1 MSRRR
6 IVSALALCFALPA
19 LISHS
24 AASFVARSS
33 NPANSFATAADWT
46 IPAVTLV
53 VPATGAALK
62 TTTPT
67 LLGVAG
73 TAAGDSSTI
82 TVRIYSG
89 AAASG
94 TPVQTRMATAAGGLW
109 ATTATA
115 LAQGTYTAQ
124 ASQSDSA
131 SHTGVSAAHTFTIDT
146 TVPTATDI
154 AAFDAGT
161 AGTTAGHL
169 DVGDRIVF
177 SYSEAIAPASV
188 LAGFTGASTAIEV
201 RFFHSSG
208 TSKDTFSVLD
218 TDNAHTVKL
227 ESGSTTAGGVK
238 TFGDY
243 VSTTAT
249 FAATMKQSADAKHV
263 TLTLGGPAPAGVQT
277 TAVTAKA
284 MTWGVPA
291 GVTDRATNAVVTNS
305 AVPEA
310 GAADRDF

>member
-1 MSRRR
+1 MSRVR
-6 IVSALALCFALPA
+6 IVLALALCFALPA
-19 LISHS
+19 LVGHS
-24 AASFVARSS
+24 GASFVASSS
-33 NPANSFATAADWT
+33 NPANSFVTAADWT
-46 IPAVTLV
+46 VPAVTLV
-53 VPATGAALK
+53 APAAGAALK

-67 LLGVAG
+67 LAGVAG
-73 TAAGDSSTI
+73 TAAGDSATI

-94 TPVQTRMATAAGGLW
+94 TPVQTRTATAAGAAW
-109 ATTATA
+109 TTAATA

-131 SHTGVSAAHTFTIDT
+131 SNTGVSAASTFTIDT
-146 TVPTATDI
+146 TAPTATDI
-154 AAFDAGT
+154 AAFNAGT

-188 LAGFTGASTAIEV
+188 LAGFTGASAVKV
-201 RFFHSSG
+201 RFFHSSE
-208 TSKDTFSVLD
+208 TKDTFSVLD
-218 TDNAHTVKL
+218 TANAHTVKL

-238 TFGDY
+238 TLGDY

-249 FAATMKQSADAKHV
+249 FAATMTLSADAKQV

-277 TAVTAKA
+277 TAVTAKT

-291 GVTDRATNAVVTNS
+291 GVTDLATNAVVTNS
-305 AVPEA
+305 AVPET
-310 GAADRDF
+310 GSSDQDF